1 MKEPFMQTDD
11 SLISSERS
19 PMFAAALLFRVGAV
33 VVIAATVAIRQP
45 LPEWMTDG
53 FRWIAAPLFVY
64 NLAALLWRKRIES
77 LLARHPWL
85 LAVDLAISV
94 ALLTG
99 GCGWRNAYFVYTL
112 TTPILFTIFL
122 KRRGAW
128 AAAAVFVGTA
138 LIKDPVGNL
147 PVVEIFGLTHWDL
160 RVGAAL
166 FYLAT
171 GLVLGY
177 FDTLLSRIE
186 RLAQE
191 KIAETQRRVTI
202 EEQHRL
208 ALELHDGAKQ
218 MVTALLLRSHA
229 LLRRKAW
236 DETVARSELEWLW
249 RGMSYL
255 QTELTHL
262 VSAFQGQR
270 QGQPAGWSVADIV
283 REEIRLMEILTGSH
297 WKPVLFDE
305 GKTALSLRQRDALR
319 HFVSEALMNAWKH
332 AGVADGTVELRL
344 RHDEFVLGVCDHG
357 CGFDPEAA
365 GTLATLGLH
374 SLQYRARELGGRLD
388 LVSAPGQGCCLTLRF
403 PAHPQD
409 DASADPNSV
418 SGA

>member
-1 MKEPFMQTDD
+1 
-11 SLISSERS
+11 
-19 PMFAAALLFRVGAV
+19 MFAAALLFRVGAV
-33 VVIAATVAIRQP
+33 VAIAATVAIRQP
-45 LPEWMTDG
+45 LPEGMIHG
-53 FRWIAAPLFVY
+53 FLWIAAPLFVY
-64 NLAALLWRKRIES
+64 NLAALLWRQQIEP
-77 LLARHPWL
+77 LLARYPWL
-85 LAVDLAISV
+85 LLVDLTISV
-94 ALLTG
+94 ALLTV
-99 GCGWRNAYFVYTL
+99 GCDWRNAYFVYTL

-128 AAAAVFVGTA
+128 VATAVFIGVA
-138 LIKDPVGNL
+138 FIKNPAGNL
-147 PVVEIFGLTHWDL
+147 PAVEIFGLTDWDL

-166 FYLAT
+166 FYMAT

-191 KIAETQRRVTI
+191 RIAETQRRVTI

-236 DETVARSELEWLW
+236 DEAAVRDELEWLW

-262 VSAFQGQR
+262 VSAFQGQ
-270 QGQPAGWSVADIV
+270 QHSQPTGWSVADIV
-283 REEIRLMEILTGSH
+283 REEIQLMDILTGSH
-297 WKPVLFDE
+297 WKPMLFDE
-305 GKTALSLRQRDALR
+305 GKTDISLRQRDALR
-319 HFVSEALMNAWKH
+319 HFLSEALMNTWKH
-332 AGVADGTVELRL
+332 AGVAAGTVELR
-344 RHDEFVLGVCDHG
+344 RQHDEFVLGVCDHG
-357 CGFDPEAA
+357 CGFDPEAT

-374 SLQYRARELGGRLD
+374 SLQYRARELNGRLD

-403 PAHPQD
+403 PARSPD
-409 DASADPNSV
+409 EAATDPTKGSAL
-418 SGA
+418 

>member
-1 MKEPFMQTDD
+1 MQTDD

-33 VVIAATVAIRQP
+33 VAIAATIAIRQP
-45 LPEWMTDG
+45 LPEGILDG
-53 FRWIAAPLFVY
+53 FLWIAAPLFVY
-64 NLAALLWRKRIES
+64 NLAALLWRQPVET
-77 LLARHPWL
+77 LLAWYPWL
-85 LAVDLAISV
+85 LVIDLTISV
-94 ALLTG
+94 ALLTVG
-99 GCGWRNAYFVYTL
+99 YGWHNAYFVYTL
-112 TTPILFTIFL
+112 TTPMLFTIFL
-122 KRRGAW
+122 KRRGAGV
-128 AAAAVFVGTA
+128 ATAVFIGVA
-138 LIKDPVGNL
+138 LIKNPAGN
-147 PVVEIFGLTHWDL
+147 PPAVEIFGLTDGDL

-191 KIAETQRRVTI
+191 RMAETQRRVTL

-236 DETVARSELEWLW
+236 DEAAVRDEMEWLW

-270 QGQPAGWSVADIV
+270 HGQPTGWSVADIV
-283 REEIRLMEILTGSH
+283 REEIQLLEILTGSH

-305 GKTALSLRQRDALR
+305 GNTDLSLRQRDALR
-319 HFVSEALMNAWKH
+319 HFLSEALMNTWKH
-332 AGVADGTVELRL
+332 AGVTAGTVELR
-344 RHDEFVLGVCDHG
+344 RQHDEFVLGVCDHG
-357 CGFDPEAA
+357 CGFDPEAT

-374 SLQYRARELGGRLD
+374 SLQYRARELNGRLD

-403 PAHPQD
+403 PARSSD
-409 DASADPNSV
+409 DTAAGPTRGSAS
-418 SGA
+418 